1 MADNLTKN
9 IIVKGSLSEIFNFWA
24 DFENFPRFMKNI
36 KIVQKTGERTSHWV
50 MQGPLGKD
58 FHWNA
63 QITDFEPDK
72 RIAWNSI
79 DGDLKTSGQVTFLDL
94 GNDSVEVSV
103 MIHYV
108 PPAGAVGE
116 AVGKIFDNPD
126 KKLEEDLRQFKKYAE
141 TFKGVKF
148 N

>member
-1 MADNLTKN
+1 MSDNLTKN
-9 IIVKGSLSEIFNFWA
+9 IIVKGSLNEIFNFWA
-24 DFENFPRFMKNI
+24 EFENFPLFMKHL
-36 KIVQKTGERTSHWV
+36 KIVQKTGPKTSHWV

-58 FHWNA
+58 LSWNA
-63 QITDFEPDK
+63 QMTDFEPNK

-79 DGDLKTSGQVTFLDL
+79 DGDIKTSGQVTFLDL

-103 MIHYV
+103 TMHYV
-108 PPAGAVGE
+108 APAGALGE
-116 AVGKIFDNPD
+116 AIGKIFENPE

-141 TFKGVKF
+141 NLKGVSF